1 MNSAGQLLE
10 RPPGKNLNV
19 AIHTNTDSIFSLP
32 ENQLRKRDMQ
42 RFNKYTAVR
51 ILTIVEPIGDRLF
64 SSSYDPPS
72 MPKIGQIGL
81 VVRRRSRDRYLVERL
96 DGHGRTEWLC
106 EFHEN
111 EIEKVS
117 PAR

>member
-1 MNSAGQLLE
+1 M
-10 RPPGKNLNV
+10 
-19 AIHTNTDSIFSLP
+19 H
-32 ENQLRKRDMQ
+32 
-42 RFNKYTAVR
+42 RFNKYSAVR
-51 ILTIVEPIGDRLF
+51 IVTIVEPINNRLL

-96 DGHGRTEWLC
+96 DGRGRTEWLC
-106 EFHEN
+106 EFHED

-117 PAR
+117 PAW

>member
-1 MNSAGQLLE
+1 MQAINPEANH
-10 RPPGKNLNV
+10 PLNF
-19 AIHTNTDSIFSLP
+19 TED
-32 ENQLRKRDMQ
+32 QLRKTAMH
-42 RFNKYTAVR
+42 RFNKYSAVR
-51 ILTIVEPIGDRLF
+51 IVSIIEPIKDRLL

-96 DGHGRTEWLC
+96 DGRGRTEWLC

-117 PAR
+117 PA

>member
-1 MNSAGQLLE
+1 M
-10 RPPGKNLNV
+10 
-19 AIHTNTDSIFSLP
+19 H
-32 ENQLRKRDMQ
+32 
-42 RFNKYTAVR
+42 RFNKYSAVR
-51 ILTIVEPIGDRLF
+51 IVTIVEPIDNRLL

-96 DGHGRTEWLC
+96 DGRGRTEWLC
-106 EFHEN
+106 EFHKD

-117 PAR
+117 PAW